1 MSIVRPII
9 MFLAYFLC
17 GMAVCTCIV
26 ENGFD
31 LTVNVVFSNSVYISA
46 IVMNVINVI
55 IQIISGENI

>member
-1 MSIVRPII
+1 

-31 LTVNVVFSNSVYISA
+31 LTVNVVFSNSVYIST
-46 IVMNVINVI
+46 IVMNVVNVI
-55 IQIISGENI
+55 IQIISGKNI